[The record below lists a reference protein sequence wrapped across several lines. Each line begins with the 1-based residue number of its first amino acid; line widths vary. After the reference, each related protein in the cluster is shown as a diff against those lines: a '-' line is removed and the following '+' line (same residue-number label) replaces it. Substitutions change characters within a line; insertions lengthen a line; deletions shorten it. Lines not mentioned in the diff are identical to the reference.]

1 MHDEARYH
9 ALLAGL
15 PYPDAVSFPERVML
29 AQPVGKLVAAA
40 EDAVACRSH
49 SLECLTRHLQRAEI
63 ATHRGFDVD
72 AAAAR
77 LRAHVPAAGAYG
89 TFQQEAYAAA
99 LEDAYGGDPDCA
111 QRLIVAAWLYGL
123 R

>member
-1 MHDEARYH
+1 MPPR
-9 ALLAGL
+9 
-15 PYPDAVSFPERVML
+15 
-29 AQPVGKLVAAA
+29 
-40 EDAVACRSH
+40 
-49 SLECLTRHLQRAEI
+49 
-63 ATHRGFDVD
+63 RGSGPTF
-72 AAAAR
+72 R
-77 LRAHVPAAGAYG
+77 PPWRRPAPAYG

>member
-1 MHDEARYH
+1 MPPRRGSGPTFPGAR
-9 ALLAGL
+9 A
-15 PYPDAVSFPERVML
+15 R
-29 AQPVGKLVAAA
+29 AAA
-40 EDAVACRSH
+40 P
-49 SLECLTRHLQRAEI
+49 RARPGGG
-63 ATHRGFDVD
+63 APG
-72 AAAAR
+72 
-77 LRAHVPAAGAYG
+77 PGAYG

>member
-1 MHDEARYH
+1 MPPR
-9 ALLAGL
+9 
-15 PYPDAVSFPERVML
+15 
-29 AQPVGKLVAAA
+29 
-40 EDAVACRSH
+40 
-49 SLECLTRHLQRAEI
+49 
-63 ATHRGFDVD
+63 RGSGPTF
-72 AAAAR
+72 R
-77 LRAHVPAAGAYG
+77 PPWRGPGPGAYG

>member
-1 MHDEARYH
+1 
-9 ALLAGL
+9 
-15 PYPDAVSFPERVML
+15 ML

-77 LRAHVPAAGAYG
+77 LRAHVPAALAAAGPGAYG

>member
-1 MHDEARYH
+1 MAARGHRYDID
-9 ALLAGL
+9 LSEG
-15 PYPDAVSFPERVML
+15 VV
-29 AQPVGKLVAAA
+29 
-40 EDAVACRSH
+40 RS
-49 SLECLTRHLQRAEI
+49 SMS
-63 ATHRGFDVD
+63 GFDYVLMVVD
-72 AAAAR
+72 R
-77 LRAHVPAAGAYG
+77 RILVVRAHHPPPPPPPPRPARAPPGPGAYG

>member
-1 MHDEARYH
+1 M
-9 ALLAGL
+9 
-15 PYPDAVSFPERVML
+15 
-29 AQPVGKLVAAA
+29 
-40 EDAVACRSH
+40 
-49 SLECLTRHLQRAEI
+49 
-63 ATHRGFDVD
+63 D

-77 LRAHVPAAGAYG
+77 LRAHVPAALTAAGPGAYG

>member
-1 MHDEARYH
+1 MPPR
-9 ALLAGL
+9 
-15 PYPDAVSFPERVML
+15 
-29 AQPVGKLVAAA
+29 
-40 EDAVACRSH
+40 
-49 SLECLTRHLQRAEI
+49 
-63 ATHRGFDVD
+63 RGSGPTF
-72 AAAAR
+72 
-77 LRAHVPAAGAYG
+77 PAAGPGAYG